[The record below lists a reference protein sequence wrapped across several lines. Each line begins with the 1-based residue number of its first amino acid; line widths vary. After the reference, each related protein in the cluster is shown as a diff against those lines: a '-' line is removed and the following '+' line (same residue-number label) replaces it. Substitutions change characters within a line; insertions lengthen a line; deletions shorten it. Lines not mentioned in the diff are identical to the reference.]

1 MIYEI
6 KKDRKINLKAKGIE
20 RVLQNCS
27 NILSTIQGEVVLQR
41 DLGINPDAIDSPLNK
56 AQNILNIKEQF
67 KKYEPRVK
75 VEKIIYIKD
84 HLNGRLN
91 PIVEVSIID

>member
-1 MIYEI
+1 MIYTVI
-6 KKDRKINLKAKGIE
+6 KDKKINLKAKGVARI
-20 RVLQNCS
+20 LQNCS
-27 NILSTIQGEVVLQR
+27 NILSTIQGEVILQR
-41 DLGINPDAIDSPLNK
+41 GLGIDPNAIDSPLNK
-56 AQNILNIKEQF
+56 TQNILNIKEQF

-75 VEKIIYIKD
+75 VEKITYIKD